1 MKPSS
6 PYQFDEFFSSGL
18 NETVSPF
25 LTPSSRNWSKNLG
38 VKRSFLSAV
47 FLLLSFLFS
56 FSTPPLSSLFL
67 TAVFFLAGVPA
78 ILNALED
85 LKNLEININILMTLA
100 AFLSL
105 FIGSGI
111 EGALLLVLFELSGAM
126 EEAVTKKTKGALH
139 RLRTLSPTIALVLDK
154 EGSYFEKSVRE
165 IEVGTKI
172 LVKSGEIVPLDGIV
186 REGISSVNLIHLTGE
201 SLPVVKK
208 VGMEIPA
215 GARNLEASLT
225 VEITRKSSDS
235 TLSRIIDL
243 ITKAAE
249 AKPTVQRVLDKFG
262 KKYAS
267 TIILLTFLFVF
278 LLPLF
283 LQVPFWGVE
292 GSIYRSLAFMIA
304 ASPCALIIAT
314 PTAYLSAISSCA
326 SVGILLKGG
335 IVLDALAS
343 CRKIFFDKTGTLT
356 TGHLRCVNFQPLDEK
371 TSISLLTAL
380 GIASSLEKNVVHPI
394 AEAIQREAKEK
405 KASLIPLLSY
415 EAIPGYGL
423 QGSVSLE
430 GKKEA
435 VFLGLPEFVLGQI
448 EEGKR
453 ALYQKILQQ
462 KRDPSQISSLLLI
475 GSSLFHL
482 QFSDELRENAA
493 QMLKDL
499 KKEGIDTAMIT
510 GDHRM
515 SAEMVAQKLGMTQV
529 YADLRPEDKLALIDQ
544 FSQKE
549 GLAMVGDGIN
559 DAPSLARANVGISL
573 GKVGSSTAHD
583 ASDII
588 LLNDD
593 ISLVSFLVKKAQK
606 TLKIVKQNLTL
617 ALAVILFAT
626 TPALL
631 GLIPLWLAVV
641 LHEGGTVLVGLNSL
655 RLLYRK

>member
-25 LTPSSRNWSKNLG
+25 LTPTSRNWGKNLG
-38 VKRSFLSAV
+38 IKTSLLSAV

-67 TAVFFLAGVPA
+67 AAVFFLAGVPA

-85 LKNLEININILMTLA
+85 LKSLEININMLMTLA

-126 EEAVTKKTKGALH
+126 EEAVTKKTKGSLH
-139 RLRTLSPTIALVLDK
+139 RLRTLSPTIALVLD
-154 EGSYFEKSVRE
+154 EDGSYFEKSVKE
-165 IEVGTKI
+165 IEVGTRI
-172 LVKSGEIVPLDGIV
+172 LVKAGEIVPLDGIV
-186 REGISSVNLIHLTGE
+186 REGTSSVNLVHLTGE

-208 VGMEIPA
+208 VDMEVPA

-225 VEITRKSSDS
+225 VEITRKSADS

-249 AKPTVQRVLDKFG
+249 AKPTVQRFLDRFG

-267 TIILLTFLFVF
+267 TIILLTFLFIF
-278 LLPLF
+278 LLPLL
-283 LQVPFWGVE
+283 LQIPFWGME
-292 GSIYRSLAFMIA
+292 GSIYRSLAFLIA

-326 SVGILLKGG
+326 SQGILLKGG

-356 TGHLRCVNFQPLDEK
+356 TGQLRCVAFEPLDGK
-371 TSISLLTAL
+371 ASIPLLTAL
-380 GIASSLEKNVVHPI
+380 GIASSMEKNVVHPI

-405 KASLIPLLSY
+405 KAPFISLLSY

-423 QGSVSLE
+423 QGNVSVE
-430 GKKEA
+430 GKKEI
-435 VFLGLPEFVLGQI
+435 VFLGLPEFVLGQV
-448 EEGKR
+448 EEKKR
-453 ALYQKILQQ
+453 ASYQEMLKQ
-462 KRDPSQISSLLLI
+462 KRNPGQISSLLLV

-493 QMLKDL
+493 EMLQAL
-499 KKEGIDTAMIT
+499 KKEGIDTIMIT
-510 GDHRM
+510 GDHQV
-515 SAEMVAQKLGMTQV
+515 SAEMIAQKLGMTQV
-529 YADLRPEDKLALIDQ
+529 YADLRPEDKLALIDK

-588 LLNDD
+588 LLNDE
-593 ISLVSFLVKKAQK
+593 IFLVSFLVKKAQK
-606 TLKIVKQNLTL
+606 TLKIVKQNLCL

-655 RLLYRK
+655 RLLKNK